1 MIAKKIYKI
10 LALSLSL
17 SVASMGFAFAESNVK
32 MDEPLTIQITAVDEA
47 LYAKQGEIDKKL
59 FEEFA
64 EDLKAKGIMVTN
76 TGAVEDYIEIGI
88 APYTPENADYVSKL
102 VNEEGIKVVEGIEA
116 VILQYNPELNEGV
129 DHGTIDPAELA
140 DDSQIVEVTG
150 EVAEAEDIST
160 TNAVEDVKTIS
171 APVEQEKGV
180 SPFVIGAGIVAVLG
194 IGAAILKKKT
204 A

>member
-1 MIAKKIYKI
+1 MIVKKLYKI

-116 VILQYNPELNEGV
+116 VTLQYNPELNEGV

>member
-116 VILQYNPELNEGV
+116 VTLQYNPELNEGV

>member
-116 VILQYNPELNEGV
+116 VTLQYNPELNEGV

-140 DDSQIVEVTG
+140 DDSQIVEVIG